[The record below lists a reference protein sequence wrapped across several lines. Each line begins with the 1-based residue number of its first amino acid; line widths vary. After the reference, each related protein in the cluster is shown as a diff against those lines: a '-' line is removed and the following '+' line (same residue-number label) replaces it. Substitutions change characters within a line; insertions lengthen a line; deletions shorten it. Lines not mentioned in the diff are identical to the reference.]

1 VVGELT
7 VAVGVPTYNRGSV
20 LLATLAQIL
29 ALDRPPDEIIVVDQS
44 DWYPEGVRER
54 VEELGAAGVI
64 RYIYQRAPNLPAAR
78 NRILAEARSDVVI
91 FIDDDVELAPGFVTA
106 HARNY
111 YDDTVWAVGG
121 RVRQRLGWPRR
132 WRPRRWRKELDYRF
146 FNFEGTERRDV
157 GSFPGM
163 NHSVRRRRVLELG
176 GYDEGYTGVALR
188 EEGDLALRILEA
200 GGRIVFEPDACLLHL
215 SAPAGGCRVAQWGDM
230 SAALCNL
237 RFVRKHWR
245 RLGWVSVLE
254 LWHTWRLGVLN
265 REKMKK
271 PAEAIK
277 DGVCLAR
284 AALAL
289 LSDRRT
295 GGGQGAR

>member
-1 VVGELT
+1 MGELT

-29 ALDRPPDEIIVVDQS
+29 ALDPPPDEIIVVDQS

-54 VEELGAAGVI
+54 LEELGAAGVI
-64 RYIYQRAPNLPAAR
+64 RYIYQRLPNLPAAR

-91 FIDDDVELAPGFVTA
+91 FVDDDVELAPGFVAA

-111 YDDTVWAVGG
+111 CDDTVWAVAG

-146 FNFEGTERRDV
+146 FNFEGTERGDV
-157 GSFPGM
+157 GSFPGV
-163 NHSVRRRRVLELG
+163 NHSVRRRRVLDLG

-188 EEGDLALRILEA
+188 EETDLALRILEA
-200 GGRIVFEPDACLLHL
+200 GGRIVFEPDAYLLHL
-215 SAPAGGCRVAQWGDM
+215 SAPTGGCRVAQWGDM

-265 REKMKK
+265 RRNLRSPWRMLRNLIALWGAAVGHRRRARISA
-271 PAEAIK
+271 PA
-277 DGVCLAR
+277 D
-284 AALAL
+284 
-289 LSDRRT
+289 S
-295 GGGQGAR
+295 

>member
-1 VVGELT
+1 
-7 VAVGVPTYNRGSV
+7 
-20 LLATLAQIL
+20 LATLAQIL

-54 VEELGAAGVI
+54 LEELGAAGVI
-64 RYIYQRAPNLPAAR
+64 RYIYQRPPNLPAAR

-91 FIDDDVELAPGFVTA
+91 FVDDDVELAPGFVA
-106 HARNY
+106 GHARNY
-111 YDDTVWAVGG
+111 FDDTVWAVAG

-132 WRPRRWRKELDYRF
+132 WSPRRWRKELDYRF

-163 NHSVRRRRVLELG
+163 NHSVRRRVLDLG

-200 GGRIVFEPDACLLHL
+200 GGRIVFDPDACLLHL

-254 LWHTWRLGVLN
+254 LWHTWRLGVPN
-265 REKMKK
+265 RRNLRSPWRMLRNLIALWGAAVGHRRRARISA
-271 PAEAIK
+271 PA
-277 DGVCLAR
+277 D
-284 AALAL
+284 
-289 LSDRRT
+289 S
-295 GGGQGAR
+295 

>member
-1 VVGELT
+1 MSGSVRAAIGI
-7 VAVGVPTYNRGSV
+7 PTYNRGHV
-20 LLATLAQIL
+20 LLETLHDLQEQTYK
-29 ALDRPPDEIIVVDQS
+29 PDEIIVVDQS

-54 VEELGAAGVI
+54 LEELGAAGVI
-64 RYIYQRAPNLPAAR
+64 RYIYQRPPNLPAAR

-91 FIDDDVELAPGFVTA
+91 FVDDDVELAPGFVTA

-111 YDDTVWAVGG
+111 SDDTVWAVAG

-157 GSFPGM
+157 GSFLGM
-163 NHSVRRRRVLELG
+163 NHSVRRRVLDLG
-176 GYDEGYTGVALR
+176 GYDEGYTGVALG
-188 EEGDLALRILEA
+188 EEVDLALRILEA

-230 SAALCNL
+230 TAALCNL

-254 LWHTWRLGVLN
+254 LWHTCRLGVLN
-265 REKMKK
+265 RKKMKK

-295 GGGQGAR
+295 DGGRRAR

>member
-1 VVGELT
+1 VGELT

-29 ALDRPPDEIIVVDQS
+29 ALDRLPDEIIVVDQS

-54 VEELGAAGVI
+54 LEELGAAGVI
-64 RYIYQRAPNLPAAR
+64 RYIYQRPPNLPAAR

-91 FIDDDVELAPGFVTA
+91 FIDDDVELAPGFVAA
-106 HARNY
+106 HARRY
-111 YDDTVWAVGG
+111 SDETVWAVAG
-121 RVRQRLGWPRR
+121 RVLQRLGWPRR
-132 WRPRRWRKELDYRF
+132 WRPKRWRRELDYRF

-163 NHSVRRRRVLELG
+163 NHSVRRRHVLDLG

-265 REKMKK
+265 RRNLRSPWRMLRNLIALWGAAVGHPRRARISA
-271 PAEAIK
+271 PA
-277 DGVCLAR
+277 D
-284 AALAL
+284 
-289 LSDRRT
+289 S
-295 GGGQGAR
+295 